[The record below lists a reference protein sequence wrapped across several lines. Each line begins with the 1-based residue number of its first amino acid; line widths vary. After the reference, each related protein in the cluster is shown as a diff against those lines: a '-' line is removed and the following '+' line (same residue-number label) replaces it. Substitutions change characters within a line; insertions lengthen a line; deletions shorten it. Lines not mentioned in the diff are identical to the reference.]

1 MNFLFFCSEYYV
13 NGCVAVFVV
22 VIVFFFFWDLELMSL
37 SATKHRHSDFNK
49 ACSSARLLILNGL
62 TM

>member
-22 VIVFFFFWDLELMSL
+22 VIVFFFFLGPRIDVVVG
-37 SATKHRHSDFNK
+37 NK
-49 ACSSARLLILNGL
+49 TSSF
-62 TM
+62 